1 MKADLKICTPYN
13 DGLKYKK
20 PLKLVQ
26 ALKMRQYAENKKRV
40 CAKETSLEEFLEEV
54 AKNKKLSGTKVSA
67 YVGKG
72 ASAIVF
78 ETPEGKI
85 LKLTRG
91 NHFPLNR
98 PPQDFDVPI
107 YKKGKSGSVHY
118 YLEEKMYG
126 HGLGEGFVDIM
137 RDMIRKAGFKPYD
150 MYDSDYFQL
159 GMSRE
164 GKLYRLDPECARYKT
179 IFHAIWDKVKRFCKK

>member
-1 MKADLKICTPYN
+1 MKVNLKQFTPIKN
-13 DGLKYKK
+13 DNIYKK
-20 PLKLVQ
+20 PIKISR
-26 ALKMRQYAENKKRV
+26 ALIAMQR
-40 CAKETSLEEFLEEV
+40 EECRGALNPKDEIYSKFV
-54 AKNKKLSGTKVSA
+54 KCISKNKELSGMRVSKFI
-67 YVGKG
+67 GRG

-78 ETPEGKI
+78 ETPDGKV
-85 LKLTRG
+85 LKLTNG

-98 PPQDFDVPI
+98 PQQEFDVPI
-107 YKKGKSGSVHY
+107 HKKGKAGSVHY
-118 YLEEKMYG
+118 YLEEKMYS

-164 GKLYRLDPECARYKT
+164 GKLYLLDPECARYKT